1 VKAENKERADS
12 AHPPLTMGN
21 MASNTVNQ
29 MAFCPPPPTYR
40 KQDVNM
46 WLETDKGNRIPAF
59 HIRRGHPITILVSHA
74 NAEDLGIV
82 LGFWTYMSDAL
93 QVDVFAY
100 EYSGYGH
107 STGTPSEENM
117 YSDARAALQLLV
129 DGFKLKPER
138 DIILYGKSIGSC
150 PTCHLASRAR
160 VRGVMIVSGLASG
173 SRVLFPTTKVYLM
186 DMLYFHNIGR
196 LASNKSPVQVV
207 HGTHDEVIPFSNGQ
221 DLHAA
226 SGKNHP
232 LPPAWIDGATHNN
245 LETVHSV
252 AYMRAFRAF
261 IKHLLATA
269 PNEAPAKSGGWF
281 DWIPGVPNGSKSPTT
296 PTVKVEGTPRNAADG
311 GKNGPTTEP
320 MPNPW
325 AKQSNGSSSNSS

>member
-1 VKAENKERADS
+1 
-12 AHPPLTMGN
+12 MGN
-21 MASNTVNQ
+21 MASQTVNS
-29 MAFCPPPPTYR
+29 MAFAPPPASYR

-46 WLETDKGNRIPAF
+46 WLETDRGNRIPAF
-59 HIRRGHPITILVSHA
+59 HIRRGHPFTILVSHA

-82 LGFWTYMSDAL
+82 LGFWNYMSDML

-107 STGTPSEENM
+107 STGTPSEDNM

-129 DGFKLKPER
+129 EGFKLKPER

-150 PTCHLASRAR
+150 PTCHLASRTR

-196 LASNKSPVQVV
+196 LSSNKSPVQVV
-207 HGTHDEVIPFSNGQ
+207 HGTHDEVVPFSNGQ

-226 SGKNHP
+226 CGKYHP
-232 LPPAWIDGATHNN
+232 LPPGWIEGATHNN
-245 LETVHSV
+245 LETVHSI
-252 AYMRAFRAF
+252 AYLRAFKAF
-261 IKHLLATA
+261 LKHLLERPENT
-269 PNEAPAKSGGWF
+269 PPPKQGGWF
-281 DWIPGVPNGSKSPTT
+281 DWLPGQKSSTPTT
-296 PTVKVEGTPRNAADG
+296 TVDPSLGKDG
-311 GKNGPTTEP
+311 AESSGAKAGPTSEA

-325 AKQSNGSSSNSS
+325 AAGVQAKS

>member
-1 VKAENKERADS
+1 
-12 AHPPLTMGN
+12 
-21 MASNTVNQ
+21 
-29 MAFCPPPPTYR
+29 
-40 KQDVNM
+40 
-46 WLETDKGNRIPAF
+46 
-59 HIRRGHPITILVSHA
+59 
-74 NAEDLGIV
+74 
-82 LGFWTYMSDAL
+82 MSDAL

-107 STGTPSEENM
+107 STGTPSEDNM

-138 DIILYGKSIGSC
+138 DIVLYGKSIGSC

-160 VRGVMIVSGLASG
+160 FRGVMVVSGLASG

-196 LASNKSPVQVV
+196 LRESKSPVQVV

-221 DLHAA
+221 DLHTAC
-226 SGKNHP
+226 GKYHP

-261 IKHLLATA
+261 LKHLLATP
-269 PNEAPAKSGGWF
+269 PNSPPPQKGGWF
-281 DWIPGVPNGSKSPTT
+281 DWIPGTAKPTT
-296 PTVKVEGTPRNAADG
+296 PITKVEGSPSLKDTSNATERETR
-311 GKNGPTTEP
+311 PTSEP

-325 AKQSNGSSSNSS
+325 VAGASGGTSGGAGIPGS

>member
-1 VKAENKERADS
+1 
-12 AHPPLTMGN
+12 MGN

-46 WLETDKGNRIPAF
+46 WLETDKGHRIPAF
-59 HIRRGHPITILVSHA
+59 HIRRGHPLTVLVSHA

-107 STGTPSEENM
+107 STGTPSEDNM
-117 YSDARAALQLLV
+117 SSDARAALQLLV
-129 DGFKLKPER
+129 DGFKLVPER
-138 DIILYGKSIGSC
+138 DIVLYGKSIGSC

-160 VRGVMIVSGLASG
+160 VRGVMVVSGLASG

-196 LASNKSPVQVV
+196 LGSNKSPVQIV
-207 HGTHDEVIPFSNGQ
+207 HGTHDEVVPFSNGQ

-226 SGKNHP
+226 SGKHHP

-261 IKHLLATA
+261 LKHLLATPPNLA
-269 PNEAPAKSGGWF
+269 PPKSTSWF
-281 DWIPGVPNGSKSPTT
+281 TLPDWLPGQKSP
-296 PTVKVEGTPRNAADG
+296 PKTVEVEPDATAQPAESKVKE
-311 GKNGPTTEP
+311 GPTAEP

-325 AKQSNGSSSNSS
+325 ARQSA

>member
-1 VKAENKERADS
+1 LSIACLPGVEVNSRQHLLRA
-12 AHPPLTMGN
+12 MGN

-40 KQDVNM
+40 KEDVNM
-46 WLETDKGNRIPAF
+46 WIETDKGHRLPAF
-59 HIRRGHPITILVSHA
+59 HIRKGHPLTILVSHA

-82 LGFWTYMSDAL
+82 LGFWSYMSDAL

-107 STGTPSEENM
+107 STGTPSEEHM
-117 YSDARAALQLLV
+117 YSDAKAALQLLV

-138 DIILYGKSIGSC
+138 DIVLYGKSIGTC
-150 PTCHLASRAR
+150 PTCYLAGRHR
-160 VRGVMIVSGLASG
+160 FRGVMLISGLASG
-173 SRVLFPTTKVYLM
+173 SRVLFPTTKFSPM
-186 DMLYFHNIGR
+186 DMLYFNNIGR
-196 LASNKSPVQVV
+196 LAHSKSPTQVV
-207 HGTHDEVIPFSNGQ
+207 HGTHDEVIPFSNGH

-226 SGKNHP
+226 CSKYHP

-261 IKHLLATA
+261 LKHLLATQ
-269 PNEAPAKSGGWF
+269 PNSPTPKPSGWF
-281 DWIPGVPNGSKSPTT
+281 DWLNPSKQTTQTTCVEPNVTSSASVPNAAKS
-296 PTVKVEGTPRNAADG
+296 
-311 GKNGPTTEP
+311 
-320 MPNPW
+320 
-325 AKQSNGSSSNSS
+325 

>member
-1 VKAENKERADS
+1 
-12 AHPPLTMGN
+12 MGN
-21 MASNTVNQ
+21 IASSTVNQ

-40 KQDVNM
+40 KTDVNM

-59 HIRRGHPITILVSHA
+59 HIRKGHPLTILVSHA
-74 NAEDLGIV
+74 NAEDVGIV
-82 LGFWTYMSDAL
+82 LGFWTYMSEAL

-138 DIILYGKSIGSC
+138 DIVLYGKSIGSC
-150 PTCHLASRAR
+150 PTCHLASRTR
-160 VRGVMIVSGLASG
+160 VRGVMVVSGLASG
-173 SRVLFPTTKVYLM
+173 SRVLFPTTQVWVM
-186 DMLYFHNIGR
+186 DALYFHNIGR
-196 LASNKSPVQVV
+196 LHSSKSPVQVV

-226 SGKNHP
+226 ASKYHP

-261 IKHLLATA
+261 LKHLLATP
-269 PNEAPAKSGGWF
+269 PNSTSSKQSGWF
-281 DWIPGVPNGSKSPTT
+281 DWLPGVGRPATPTT
-296 PTVKVEGTPRNAADG
+296 VVEPGPARETAAASASA
-311 GKNGPTTEP
+311 GPTTEP

-325 AKQSNGSSSNSS
+325 SAK

>member
-1 VKAENKERADS
+1 
-12 AHPPLTMGN
+12 MGN

-46 WLETDKGNRIPAF
+46 WLETDKGHRIPAF
-59 HIRRGHPITILVSHA
+59 HIKRGHPLTVLVSHA

-107 STGTPSEENM
+107 STGTPSEDNM

-129 DGFKLKPER
+129 EGFKLKPER
-138 DIILYGKSIGSC
+138 DIVLYGKSIGSC
-150 PTCHLASRAR
+150 PTCHLASRNR
-160 VRGVMIVSGLASG
+160 FRGVMVVSGLASG

-186 DMLYFHNIGR
+186 DVLYFNNIGR
-196 LASNKSPVQVV
+196 LKDSKSPTQIV
-207 HGTHDEVIPFSNGQ
+207 HGTHDEIIPFSNGQ
-221 DLHAA
+221 DLHHAA
-226 SGKNHP
+226 GKYHP

-252 AYMRAFRAF
+252 AYMRAFRTF
-261 IKHLLATA
+261 LKHLLATA
-269 PNEAPAKSGGWF
+269 PNVPSPTKQSWF
-281 DWIPGVPNGSKSPTT
+281 DWVPGVKPQQT
-296 PTVKVEGTPRNAADG
+296 PVTKVEPGPASSTEPTG
-311 GKNGPTTEP
+311 GGSGPTSEP

-325 AKQSNGSSSNSS
+325 ARKGAAPPHDDGAPIPGS